1 MLLKLNSTNA
11 HRILNSTKVS
21 KTSNSTKAPKT
32 SNSTYYL
39 FVGKATAYTSSTTG
53 GSDSTPPAPAD
64 APGDTEFYAW
74 D

>member
-32 SNSTYYL
+32 SNSTYYTNFPKIL
-39 FVGKATAYTSSTTG
+39 NANKALM
-53 GSDSTPPAPAD
+53 
-64 APGDTEFYAW
+64 
-74 D
+74 